1 MVMCYS
7 DRSDWQVDE
16 GVLVSRSVPL
26 VRGEVF
32 AVRRSFLS
40 SVGGLYDSRLED
52 GSGAAQ
58 HIDLSLRTWLCG
70 GSIKV

>member
-1 MVMCYS
+1 M
-7 DRSDWQVDE
+7 
-16 GVLVSRSVPL
+16 SRSVPV

-40 SVGGLYDSRLED
+40 SVGGLYDARLED
-52 GSGAAQ
+52 GTGAAQ

-70 GSIKV
+70 GGGIKVGLWRYALPCVSITS